1 MAIQRDVLVEAG
13 HRCAIPTCRQVPTE
27 LAHIDPWS
35 KVQEHTFAN
44 IIALCPTCHSRYD
57 QGQIDRQSMLQY
69 KANLSVLNHRYGD
82 LERRLLELFAAE
94 PKTAVIQLPGGFG
107 IMLSYLIQDALLV
120 PVDMGGNRG
129 YIMGMPAAE
138 CFGLT
143 EKGREFVTR
152 WAQAR
157 PVD

>member
-1 MAIQRDVLVEAG
+1 
-13 HRCAIPTCRQVPTE
+13 
-27 LAHIDPWS
+27 
-35 KVQEHTFAN
+35 
-44 IIALCPTCHSRYD
+44 
-57 QGQIDRQSMLQY
+57 MLQY

-82 LERRLLELFAAE
+82 LERRLLEIFAAE

-107 IMLSYLIQDALLV
+107 IMLSYLIQDGLLM
-120 PVDMGGNRG
+120 PVDTGGNQG
-129 YIMGMPAAE
+129 NFMAMPAVE

-143 EKGREFVTR
+143 EKGQEFVMR